1 MAQSIDHSKLRDPAD
16 MQDGQMGLVKV
27 KLPHSHQSYWIKCVK
42 IDGKILWHDGGKPLE
57 ETPLGWLAIQEK

>member
-1 MAQSIDHSKLRDPAD
+1 
-16 MQDGQMGLVKV
+16 MGLVKV

-57 ETPLGWLAIQEK
+57 ETPLGWLAIQET